1 MNLRQVEAFRL
12 VMLTGKMTAAAELMA
27 ITQPAVSRL
36 IRDFEIDLKL
46 KLFERRG
53 NQLIPTPEAT
63 TLLREVER
71 AYVGLKRIRAFAEEI
86 GRQNAGM
93 LRIAVMPALAN
104 GIMPRYLARFLK
116 DRPNIHVSLSGIPST
131 MAIEAVASGQA
142 DLGFADGPLDR
153 PGFLTESR
161 PVAAVVAMQEGHRL
175 AASPRIRPTDL
186 EGEHMITL
194 EPGTLF
200 AMRVEVAL
208 AGIHRAS
215 TIETKLSHTALT
227 LVSEGVGITIIDP
240 SSASDYQNRGVV
252 VRPFSEFVDAG
263 FLAIRRSDG
272 TDNQL
277 AERFITGFW
286 DYHETLLA
294 QFLEANRV

>member
-1 MNLRQVEAFRL
+1 
-12 VMLTGKMTAAAELMA
+12 
-27 ITQPAVSRL
+27 VSRL

-63 TLLREVER
+63 TLMKEVER
-71 AYVGLKRIRAFAEEI
+71 AFVGLSRIKAFAEEI

-131 MAIEAVASGQA
+131 MVIEAVASGQA

-153 PGFLTESR
+153 PGFLTESC
-161 PVAAVVAMQEGHRL
+161 PVAAVVAMPENHRL
-175 AASPRIRPTDL
+175 AAYATVGPADL

-208 AGIHRAS
+208 AGIPRAS
-215 TIETKLSHTALT
+215 TIETRLSHTALS

-240 SSASDYQNRGVV
+240 SSASDFQNRGVV

-263 FLAIRRSDG
+263 FLAIRRSNG

-277 AERFITGFW
+277 AERFIIGFW
-286 DYHETLLA
+286 EYHQALLA
-294 QFLEANRV
+294 QFLEANRI